1 MQEEEQSQDR
11 SRGKAGESERLEK
24 HLRTLAVRLDE
35 GIHAQ
40 LQFIAQLRGTS
51 ISDEIRRA
59 IENRIATAQDDP
71 ELIARAQ
78 EVREEIE
85 REAAARSAAI
95 AGFLGC
101 QHSRRPLRRTK
112 LRPAKHVAAAKQR
125 MHKEG
130 DGHD

>member
-11 SRGKAGESERLEK
+11 ARGNAGESERQEK

-40 LQFIAQLRGTS
+40 LQFIAQLRGSS

-59 IENRIATAQDDP
+59 VENRIATAQDDP

-95 AGFLGC
+95 AGFLGSPAVEAAVEVN
-101 QHSRRPLRRTK
+101 QATSGKTRRGSQ
-112 LRPAKHVAAAKQR
+112 AADA
-125 MHKEG
+125 
-130 DGHD
+130 